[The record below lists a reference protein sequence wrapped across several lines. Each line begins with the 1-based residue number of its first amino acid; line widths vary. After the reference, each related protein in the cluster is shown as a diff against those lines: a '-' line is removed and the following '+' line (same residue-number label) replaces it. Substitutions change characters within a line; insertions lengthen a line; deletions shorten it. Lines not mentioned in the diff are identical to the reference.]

1 MTLTNPTL
9 SCTFWLR
16 NFIRGCLPYQNKVI
30 ERWFSHKV
38 WEWWIWCETQE
49 GWNACRFCA
58 LENVTLILRYWFQ
71 MIGVIICHRSK
82 HVLLCKWNHV
92 WGTTLAYLGLTFFVS
107 IQVELCVLKRLGIT
121 YLRIDG
127 QTDVQARNERVQK
140 FQTEQHYSRWIYW
153 VFDSFCTFFL
163 CLFWL
168 LTSYT
173 GRVAQNQLFFTIQ
186 KPGCMLLT
194 TKVGGYGLNLTSA
207 DRVIILDPAWNPAVD
222 MQAVDRAHRIG
233 QEKEVKTYRL
243 IMSGLIEV
251 RLWWNWKYITIISFL
266 E

>member
-1 MTLTNPTL
+1 M
-9 SCTFWLR
+9 
-16 NFIRGCLPYQNKVI
+16 
-30 ERWFSHKV
+30 
-38 WEWWIWCETQE
+38 
-49 GWNACRFCA
+49 
-58 LENVTLILRYWFQ
+58 
-71 MIGVIICHRSK
+71 
-82 HVLLCKWNHV
+82 
-92 WGTTLAYLGLTFFVS
+92 S

-140 FQTEQHYSRWIYW
+140 FQTEQHYSRWIYL
-153 VFDSFCTFFL
+153 VFAPFFFVYFGFL
-163 CLFWL
+163 HPTQEESHKIGF
-168 LTSYT
+168 SSPFK
-173 GRVAQNQLFFTIQ
+173 N
-186 KPGCMLLT
+186 PGCMLLT

-251 RLWWNWKYITIISFL
+251 HL
-266 E
+266 

>member
-71 MIGVIICHRSK
+71 MIGVTICHRSK

-153 VFDSFCTFFL
+153 VFAPFFFVYFGFLHPTQEESHKISFSSPFKNQAACSWPPKWVAMAWIWPQL
-163 CLFWL
+163 IASLFWILHGIL
-168 LTSYT
+168 L
-173 GRVAQNQLFFTIQ
+173 
-186 KPGCMLLT
+186 
-194 TKVGGYGLNLTSA
+194 
-207 DRVIILDPAWNPAVD
+207 
-222 MQAVDRAHRIG
+222 
-233 QEKEVKTYRL
+233 
-243 IMSGLIEV
+243 
-251 RLWWNWKYITIISFL
+251 
-266 E
+266 